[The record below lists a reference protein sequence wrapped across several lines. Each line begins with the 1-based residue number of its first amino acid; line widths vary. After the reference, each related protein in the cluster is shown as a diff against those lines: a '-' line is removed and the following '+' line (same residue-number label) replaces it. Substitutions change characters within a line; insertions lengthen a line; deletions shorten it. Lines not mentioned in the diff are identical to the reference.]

1 MFWKILPKSWDLV
14 RPRPH
19 GWDKIPTFSVFF
31 EGPPKQTLRAVE
43 WGVGG
48 SGEYTYINS
57 INLAVLDFTG
67 DSKALLRTRNVV
79 PNKHHFCKGD
89 GGMPLLAGLS
99 SAKYCLV
106 GTGIGRGYSCQYGA
120 TTNSDRWNYV
130 PVMTKKIQKEKKDF
144 SDYID

>member
-1 MFWKILPKSWDLV
+1 MENFAKKLGFGQTPPPWLGQNPNLF
-14 RPRPH
+14 R
-19 GWDKIPTFSVFF
+19 FFF

-48 SGEYTYINS
+48 SGKYTYINS
-57 INLAVLDFTG
+57 INLAVLDFMG
-67 DSKALLRTRNVV
+67 DDKALLRTRNVV
-79 PNKHHFCKGD
+79 PNKHYFCKGD

-130 PVMTKKIQKEKKDF
+130 PVTTKKIQKEKKDF